1 MNKLY
6 NIMSCLLILALMKP
20 PGVNRS
26 EYGHFQQSLK
36 SVEPTLTSITRK
48 FIGHHTVSV
57 EDLCIDECFQKR
69 RANTQGVNNT
79 LLRESLRVLGPLQFQ
94 NCIVCLDKSFFE
106 SSGDFDL
113 TKTKNLS
120 ALVVKK
126 TVKLILVDGNNNP
139 QQNVSIYLYEPSTLQ
154 GKDFSQQSQ
163 W

>member
-1 MNKLY
+1 LFVWTNL
-6 NIMSCLLILALMKP
+6 
-20 PGVNRS
+20 
-26 EYGHFQQSLK
+26 
-36 SVEPTLTSITRK
+36 
-48 FIGHHTVSV
+48 
-57 EDLCIDECFQKR
+57 
-69 RANTQGVNNT
+69 
-79 LLRESLRVLGPLQFQ
+79 
-94 NCIVCLDKSFFE
+94 FFE